1 MDYPCRREFLKATA
15 ILSAGLAPVK
25 SQSKPLSRPTKT
37 QPSQLPTIGVG
48 SHQISRLIIGGN
60 PFSYIAHS
68 EPLIYSNTLFKH
80 YLTPDKIVKTLT
92 LARRGGINTFLGRID
107 DHTIAFLDLYQQKTG
122 EKMAW
127 IGQTA
132 KKPHRGASQQEIFSN
147 IKFAADQGA
156 IGCYVQGQSAD
167 YLVQENRISEIYTY
181 LKVIRD
187 YGMIAGI
194 GAHEIQTIEA
204 CEQAGLSPD
213 FYMKTF
219 NRLEYACPDFEQ
231 TDKIMRQVSIPWIA
245 FKVLAAGRLS
255 PKEGFEQALDAGA
268 DFLCVG
274 MFDFQVDENIE
285 LSTSLF

>member
-1 MDYPCRREFLKATA
+1 MDYPGRREFLKTTA

-25 SQSKPLSRPTKT
+25 SHSRPLSRPTQT
-37 QPSQLPTIGVG
+37 QPSPLPTIGIE
-48 SHQISRLIIGGN
+48 SHQISRLIMGGN

-68 EPLIYSNTLFKH
+68 EPLIYSNELFKH
-80 YLTPDKIVKTLT
+80 YLTPDKIVETLI
-92 LARRGGINTFLGRID
+92 LARQGGINTFLGRID

-132 KKPHRGASQQEIFSN
+132 KKPHRGASQQEIIAN
-147 IKFAADQGA
+147 IKLAADQGA

-167 YLVQENRISEIYTY
+167 YLVQENRISEIYVT
-181 LKVIRD
+181 LKAIRD

-194 GAHEIQTIEA
+194 GAHEIHTIEA

-219 NRLEYACPDFEQ
+219 NRLEYACPDFER
-231 TDKIMRQVSIPWIA
+231 TDKVMRQVTTPWIA

-255 PKEGFEQALDAGA
+255 PKEGFKQALDAGA

-274 MFDFQVDENIE
+274 MFDFQVNENIQ